1 MPLVALAA
9 HAERINRER
18 LAFHTCSAASVLDA
32 FAARFATAEAGHA
45 GPTDALTAQAL
56 VFGRCASG
64 ALVDA
69 VGHD

>member
-1 MPLVALAA
+1 MALMALAA
-9 HAERINRER
+9 HAKRINREL
-18 LAFHTCSAASVLDA
+18 LALHAIRATSVIDA
-32 FAARFATAEAGHA
+32 LAARLATAEAGHA